1 MMRERRATRARGN
14 MVGADGGFL
23 ERVKGE
29 GFHRRK
35 MMEDNGDKEPEV
47 RAVI

>member
-1 MMRERRATRARGN
+1 
-14 MVGADGGFL
+14 MVGFGTG
-23 ERVKGE
+23 KGE